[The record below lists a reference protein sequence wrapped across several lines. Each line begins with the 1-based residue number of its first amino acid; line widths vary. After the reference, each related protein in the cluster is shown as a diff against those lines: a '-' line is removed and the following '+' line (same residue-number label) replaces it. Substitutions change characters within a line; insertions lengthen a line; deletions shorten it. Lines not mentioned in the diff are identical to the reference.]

1 MFARLFSKNRNA
13 LQASE
18 DGLYA
23 AIVAAARQSAF
34 YAHWGVGD
42 TPLGRFEMLA
52 LHMVLVLR
60 RLDGAG
66 PQAKALAQGLTDG
79 FFQDVDHSLREL
91 GIGDKGVPRRMK
103 TLSQMFF
110 GRAVAYGNAL
120 GEGSE
125 AALAEALTRNVW
137 PEGHGNAQALAA
149 YMLASAKNLAGQ
161 PDAMLLAGQCAFPQA
176 GSDGEDITG
185 GAKS

>member
-1 MFARLFSKNRNA
+1 MFARLFSRKRNA

-34 YAHWGVGD
+34 YADWNVDD

-52 LHMVLVLR
+52 LHMVLILR
-60 RLDGAG
+60 RLDRAG
-66 PQAKALAQGLTDG
+66 PEARALAQGLTDG

-120 GEGSE
+120 GDDS
-125 AALAEALTRNVW
+125 AQDLAEALARNVW
-137 PEGHGNAQALAA
+137 PDGKGDAAALAR
-149 YMLASAKNLAGQ
+149 YMVAAAGSLASQADTEILAGRCGF
-161 PDAMLLAGQCAFPQA
+161 PLADDMMK
-176 GSDGEDITG
+176 SGE
-185 GAKS
+185 ASS